1 MADLSKQRADFRQ
14 AFLNLL
20 NTIETT
26 DGGGDISGDRFDLIG
41 MVKVRIDEMMPEGEG
56 VQFEVQDLANTTDTL
71 DLVINALLDPAAK
84 ELFQIF
90 PNKSYIEGKASTG
103 SAVDNTDGTG
113 YVVLPDDYI
122 RLKSFKM
129 DGWER
134 EVTEPINMEHPLY
147 IRQRNIYTR
156 GGKAKPVCVIKDKV
170 ITGAVTKVLEYYSLE
185 ENDTHTVDQFIY
197 IPELAAENVQ
207 TNLQNSLAWLC
218 AVHVLEIGGRSD
230 AAKLAMEQYNITTQ
244 NLL

>member
-1 MADLSKQRADFRQ
+1 MADLSKQRADFKQ

-20 NTIETT
+20 NSIETT
-26 DGGGDISGDRFDLIG
+26 DGGGDISGSRFDLIG

-71 DLVINALLDPAAK
+71 DLVINAMLDPSAK
-84 ELFQIF
+84 ELYQIF
-90 PNKSYIEGKASTG
+90 PNKSYIEGKAS
-103 SAVDNTDGTG
+103 SDPAVDNGDGTG
-113 YVVLPDDYI
+113 YVVIPEDYI

-129 DGWER
+129 SEWGR
-134 EVTEPINMEHPLY
+134 EVTEPISMEDPLY
-147 IRQRNIYTR
+147 KKQRSKYTR

-170 ITGAVTKVLEYYSLE
+170 LKSVVTKVLEYYSLE
-185 ENDTHTVDQFIY
+185 DGDAHTIDHFIY
-197 IPELAAENVQ
+197 IPQVAAENVQ
-207 TNLQNSLAWLC
+207 SNLHNSLAWLC
-218 AVHVLEIGGRSD
+218 AMHVLEIGGRSD